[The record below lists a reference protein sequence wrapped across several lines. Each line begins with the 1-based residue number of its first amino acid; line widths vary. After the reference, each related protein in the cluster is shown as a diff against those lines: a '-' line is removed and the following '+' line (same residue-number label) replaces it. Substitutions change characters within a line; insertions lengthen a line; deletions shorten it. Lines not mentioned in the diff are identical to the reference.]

1 MRIWGGDGD
10 DTLTGGALNDV
21 INGGGGFNKLVE
33 TAATHLTLSDT
44 ALTGNGADS
53 LTGIE
58 QAHLIGTSGANKLDA
73 SGFTGPT
80 TLEGLGGNDTLTGGQ
95 TDDVLRGGPGN
106 DVYIFKPATTA
117 ETDTVEEE
125 AAAGTDRLD
134 FSSLPASVPVTIDLT
149 NAAALAV
156 HGSRSTA
163 RTVRTNAGMEANFED
178 ATGGAGDDA
187 LTGNAANNKLIG
199 GKGNDVLMGGPGHDF
214 LTGGPG
220 NDTLVGGDGN
230 DTYIFA
236 AAPSAE
242 IDWVHELAGTG
253 TGVDLL
259 SFAGLNA
266 STPVWVDL
274 NLDSGMATHANR
286 TIHAGPGEAANF
298 ENVTAGAGD
307 DTLIGNAANNKQ
319 IGGKGNDVLIG
330 GPGNDSL
337 TGGPGN
343 DTLTGGDG
351 NDTYIFATAAAAEVD
366 WVHELAGPGTGIDL
380 LSFSGLSASTLLW
393 VDLNLDSDMATHANR
408 TIHAGPGEAANFEN
422 VTAGAGN
429 DTLIGNAANNK
440 LIGGKGNDMLSGL
453 GGNDNLLGGAGN
465 DTLVGGLGSDVL
477 QGQVGSDL
485 FFFDGTAGA
494 DDIDLNLLASNK
506 VKAERRDVGSSTLL
520 EAKTIIFDSAD
531 FIHVRAFDGDDQI
544 DVAATITGVDGK
556 VDGGEGI
563 DVCSAPDAWE
573 KVNCEL

>member
-1 MRIWGGDGD
+1 EEHP
-10 DTLTGGALNDV
+10 A
-21 INGGGGFNKLVE
+21 E
-33 TAATHLTLSDT
+33 
-44 ALTGNGADS
+44 
-53 LTGIE
+53 GI
-58 QAHLIGTSGANKLDA
+58 
-73 SGFTGPT
+73 
-80 TLEGLGGNDTLTGGQ
+80 
-95 TDDVLRGGPGN
+95 
-106 DVYIFKPATTA
+106 
-117 ETDTVEEE
+117 
-125 AAAGTDRLD
+125 DRLD
-134 FSSLPASVPVTIDLT
+134 FAALPATVPVTIDLS
-149 NAAALAV
+149 NPAALAV

-163 RTVRTNAGMEANFED
+163 RTVRTNTGMEANVED
-178 ATGGAGDDA
+178 ATGGAGDDTI
-187 LTGNAANNKLIG
+187 TGNAANNKLIG
-199 GKGNDVLMGGPGHDF
+199 GKGNDVLRGGPGHDS

-220 NDTLVGGDGN
+220 DDTLDGGNGN

-298 ENVTAGAGD
+298 ENVTGGAGD
-307 DTLIGNAANNKQ
+307 DTFIGNAANNKL

-330 GPGNDSL
+330 GPGHDSL

-343 DTLTGGDG
+343 DTFKGGDG
-351 NDTYIFATAAAAEVD
+351 NDTYIFAAAAAAEID

-380 LSFSGLSASTLLW
+380 LSFSGLSASIPVW
-393 VDLNLDSDMATHANR
+393 VDLNLDSGMATHANR
-408 TIHAGPGEAANFEN
+408 TIHAGPGEAGNFEN
-422 VTAGAGN
+422 VTGGAGG

-440 LIGGKGNDMLSGL
+440 LIGGKGND
-453 GGNDNLLGGAGN
+453 NLLGGAGN
-465 DTLVGGLGSDVL
+465 DTLLGSLGNDTLSGGLGNDLL
-477 QGQVGSDL
+477 QGDGGSDL
-485 FFFDGTAGA
+485 FFLDGTAGA
-494 DDIDLNLLASNK
+494 DDIDLKLLASNK
-506 VKAERRDVGSSTLL
+506 VKAERREVGSSTLL
-520 EAKTIIFDSAD
+520 EAKTILFDSVD

-544 DVAATITGVDGK
+544 DVAATITGVDGE

-563 DVCSAPDAWE
+563 DACSAPEAWE